1 MEVIRMSVIRNGHV
15 LKLEDGSY
23 YIEETPFKTSKL
35 EDAQLYFKYF
45 DLMEAQARAK
55 MNTNMESSMQRLS
68 FTITIV
74 SESDS

>member
-1 MEVIRMSVIRNGHV
+1 MSVIRNGHV

-23 YIEETPFKTSKL
+23 YIEEAPFNTSKM

-74 SESDS
+74 PESD

>member
-1 MEVIRMSVIRNGHV
+1 MSVIRNGHV

-23 YIEETPFKTSKL
+23 YIEEAPFKTSKM

-55 MNTNMESSMQRLS
+55 MNTNMESSMQRVS
-68 FTITIV
+68 FTITILP
-74 SESDS
+74 ESDF